1 MTRKDRQLNL
11 RVSEEQ
17 RTLFERAA
25 ELEGVPVSTLVLGSA
40 EERAQEIVRTHTSV
54 TVPAEVFDALLGA
67 LDEPARNLAPAL
79 DKALDELPSIVGR
92 R

>member
-25 ELEGVPVSTLVLGSA
+25 ELEGVPISTLVLGSA
-40 EERAQEIVRTHTSV
+40 EEHAHEVLRTHSSMA
-54 TVPAEVFDALLGA
+54 VPADVFDALLRA
-67 LDEPARNLAPAL
+67 LDEPVRDLAPAL
-79 DKALDELPSIVGR
+79 DKALDDLPSVVDR